1 MVQRRGEIMRVIRL
15 NNAKEGDTKRCY
27 LHANFNGN
35 SCVNGILQPI
45 RLATPGAETGY
56 NPECLS
62 LVVAPIQKIAPGDFI
77 AFNDGECV
85 LQNEGEAHSVLKVIA
100 PGFVELSARCS
111 IWKPITA
118 GILTVS
124 DKGSRGERKDTAGPA
139 LCELL
144 TAHGGIIKETQIVA
158 DDQEEI
164 TQILQHWSDNLK
176 LDLVLTTG
184 GTGLSKRDVT
194 PEALKRVADRE
205 IPGMGEMMRL
215 RGLSSTPRAF
225 LTRGLGVTRAESL
238 IIAFPG
244 SERGARESFEAILPG
259 LRHAIGILKGWET
272 ECGGHSHH

>member
-15 NNAKEGDTKRCY
+15 NNGNEGATTRCY
-27 LHANFNGN
+27 LHANSEGN

-45 RLATPGAETGY
+45 RLETPGGATAY
-56 NPECLS
+56 DPECLS
-62 LVVAPIQKIAPGDFI
+62 LVVAPVKKIVAGDFI

-85 LQNEGEAHSVLKVIA
+85 LQNERDSDPFLKVIA
-100 PGFVELSARCS
+100 PGFVELSATCS
-111 IWKPITA
+111 IWKPISA

-124 DKGSRGERKDTAGPA
+124 DKGSCGEREDTSGPA
-139 LCELL
+139 LVELL

-158 DDQEEI
+158 DDQDKI
-164 TQILQHWSDNLK
+164 AAILQHWADDIK
-176 LDLVLTTG
+176 LDLILTTG

-194 PEALKRVADRE
+194 PEALKQVADRE

-225 LTRGLGVTRAESL
+225 LTRGLGITRGDSL

-259 LRHAIGILKGWET
+259 LRHAVGILKGWET